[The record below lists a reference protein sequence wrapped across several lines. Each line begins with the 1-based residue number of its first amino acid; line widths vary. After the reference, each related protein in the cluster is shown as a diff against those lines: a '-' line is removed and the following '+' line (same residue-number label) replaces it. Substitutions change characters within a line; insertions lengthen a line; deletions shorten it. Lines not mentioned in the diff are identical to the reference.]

1 MGERLGIGRDFKLKA
16 VAGREAT
23 VRVSDLSKTYYP
35 SPGWMKMLVRSNIK
49 KEVVALD
56 HIGFEVGPG
65 EICAVVGPNGA
76 GKTTTFRILIGLTT
90 LSSGHASVMG
100 YDCNNQS
107 VEIRRAVGWMPA
119 EDRSLIMRLS
129 CAENLRFH
137 GRLQGLKGDELKAR
151 IRDTLSKV
159 GLAHAAES
167 SVFALSA
174 GMRAR
179 LQLARALLHDP
190 RVLILDEPTG
200 SVDPVAS
207 HDLLNLIISIVEEQ
221 KLAAL
226 ISSHRLEEIEALHSH
241 AILLDKGQI
250 RYDGDLD
257 TLRLDLDRPL
267 VELVFAT
274 PGAAERA
281 QAGMVPPELGTIL
294 TVEGPMV
301 QIMLTGGVGVGQLLT
316 ALGDLTGELEHVREL
331 KTPLRDLLAQMY
343 QRGREGTEVTR

>member
-1 MGERLGIGRDFKLKA
+1 MSAHG
-16 VAGREAT
+16 GREAT
-23 VRVSDLSKTYYP
+23 VRASGLSKSYYP
-35 SPGWMKMLVRSNIK
+35 SPGWMRLLVRSNIQR
-49 KEVVALD
+49 EVRALD
-56 HIGFEVGPG
+56 DVSFDVGPG

-76 GKTTTFRILIGLTT
+76 GKTTTFRILTGLTT
-90 LSSGHASVMG
+90 LTSGEATVMG
-100 YDCNNQS
+100 YDCDKES
-107 VEIRRAVGWMPA
+107 VAIRRVVGWMPA

-129 CAENLRFH
+129 CAENLHFH
-137 GRLQGLKGDELKAR
+137 GRLQGLKGEDLKRR

-207 HDLLNLIISIVEEQ
+207 HELLNLIISIVEEQ
-221 KLAAL
+221 RLAAL

-267 VELVFAT
+267 LELVFAT
-274 PGAAERA
+274 ADAARLAVKEIEAPG
-281 QAGMVPPELGTIL
+281 LGDVISSDDSI
-294 TVEGPMV
+294 V
-301 QIMLTGGVGVGQLLT
+301 QCVLAPGVGVGQVLNTLNPIL
-316 ALGDLTGELEHVREL
+316 AEVEHVREL
-331 KTPLRDLLAQMY
+331 RTPLRDLLAQMY
-343 QRGREGTEVTR
+343 RRDEKPTEDPE

>member
-1 MGERLGIGRDFKLKA
+1 VSLAADRA
-16 VAGREAT
+16 AS
-23 VRVSDLSKTYYP
+23 VRVSNLSKTYYP
-35 SPGWMKMLVRSNIK
+35 SPGWMKLLVRTNIK
-49 KEVVALD
+49 HEVTALD
-56 HIGFEVGPG
+56 DVSFEVGPG

-90 LSSGHASVMG
+90 LTSGEARVMG
-100 YDCNNQS
+100 YDCDRQS
-107 VEIRRAVGWMPA
+107 VAIRKLVGWMPA

-137 GRLQGLKGDELKAR
+137 GRLQGLKGEELKGR
-151 IRDTLSKV
+151 IKDTLAKV

-179 LQLARALLHDP
+179 LQLARALLHNP

-207 HDLLNLIISIVEEQ
+207 HELLNLIISIVEEQ

-250 RYDGDLD
+250 KYDGDLD
-257 TLRLDLDRPL
+257 TLRLDLDRL
-267 VELVFAT
+267 VVELVFAS
-274 PGAAERA
+274 PDAAERA
-281 QAGMVPPELGTIL
+281 RGLMASGEFGTL
-294 TVEGPMV
+294 VSADGPAV
-301 QIMLTGGVGVGQLLT
+301 QIMLTGGVGIGQLLT
-316 ALGDLTGELEHVREL
+316 SLGSLAAELEHVREL

-343 QRGREGTEVTR
+343 QRGRESTEAVR

>member
-1 MGERLGIGRDFKLKA
+1 M
-16 VAGREAT
+16 AGREAT
-23 VRVSDLSKTYYP
+23 VRVSGLSKTYYP
-35 SPGWMKMLVRSNIK
+35 SPGWMKVLVRSNIQ
-49 KEVVALD
+49 KEVTALD
-56 HIGFEVGPG
+56 NVSFEVGPG

-76 GKTTTFRILIGLTT
+76 GKTTAFRILTGLTT
-90 LSSGHASVMG
+90 LTSGEAEVME
-100 YDCNNQS
+100 YDCNSES
-107 VEIRRAVGWMPA
+107 VAIRRIVGWMPA

-129 CAENLRFH
+129 CAENLHFH
-137 GRLQGLKGDELKAR
+137 GRLQGLKGDDLKRR

-221 KLAAL
+221 RLAAL

-257 TLRLDLDRPL
+257 TLRLELDRPL
-267 VELVFAT
+267 LELVFTSSDTARRAVKEIEAAGLGEVISSEGSIVQCMLG
-274 PGAAERA
+274 PG
-281 QAGMVPPELGTIL
+281 V
-294 TVEGPMV
+294 TVGLVLNTLNPLITEV
-301 QIMLTGGVGVGQLLT
+301 
-316 ALGDLTGELEHVREL
+316 EHVHEL
-331 KTPLRDLLAQMY
+331 RTPLRDLLAQMY
-343 QRGREGTEVTR
+343 RRDERTTEDPNDE

>member
-1 MGERLGIGRDFKLKA
+1 
-16 VAGREAT
+16 
-23 VRVSDLSKTYYP
+23 
-35 SPGWMKMLVRSNIK
+35 
-49 KEVVALD
+49 
-56 HIGFEVGPG
+56 
-65 EICAVVGPNGA
+65 
-76 GKTTTFRILIGLTT
+76 
-90 LSSGHASVMG
+90 
-100 YDCNNQS
+100 
-107 VEIRRAVGWMPA
+107 MPA

-137 GRLQGLKGDELKAR
+137 GRLQGLKGDELKGR
-151 IRDTLSKV
+151 IQDTLSKV

-179 LQLARALLHDP
+179 LQLARALLHNP

-207 HDLLNLIISIVEEQ
+207 HELLNLIISIVEEQ

-257 TLRLDLDRPL
+257 TLRLDLDRP
-267 VELVFAT
+267 VMELVFAS
-274 PGAAERA
+274 PAAA
-281 QAGMVPPELGTIL
+281 DKAVGLILPEIGTMISNEES
-294 TVEGPMV
+294 TIEV
-301 QIMLTGGVGVGQLLT
+301 MLNGGTGVGQLLT
-316 ALGDLTGELEHVREL
+316 ALDGLTAELEHVREL

-343 QRGREGTEVTR
+343 QRGRESTEVTQ

>member
-1 MGERLGIGRDFKLKA
+1 
-16 VAGREAT
+16 
-23 VRVSDLSKTYYP
+23 
-35 SPGWMKMLVRSNIK
+35 
-49 KEVVALD
+49 
-56 HIGFEVGPG
+56 
-65 EICAVVGPNGA
+65 VVGPNGA

-90 LSSGHASVMG
+90 LTSGEAQVMG
-100 YDCNNQS
+100 YDCDRQS
-107 VEIRRAVGWMPA
+107 VAIRKVVGWMPA

-137 GRLQGLKGDELKAR
+137 GRLQGLKGDELKGR
-151 IRDTLSKV
+151 IQDTLSKV

-179 LQLARALLHDP
+179 LQLARALLHNP

-207 HDLLNLIISIVEEQ
+207 HELLNLIISIVEEQ

-257 TLRLDLDRPL
+257 TLRLDLDRP
-267 VELVFAT
+267 VMELVFAS
-274 PGAAERA
+274 PAAA
-281 QAGMVPPELGTIL
+281 DKAVGLILPEIGTMISNEES
-294 TVEGPMV
+294 TIEV
-301 QIMLTGGVGVGQLLT
+301 MLNGGTGVGQLLT
-316 ALGDLTGELEHVREL
+316 ALDGLTAELEHVREL

-343 QRGREGTEVTR
+343 QRGRESTEVTQ